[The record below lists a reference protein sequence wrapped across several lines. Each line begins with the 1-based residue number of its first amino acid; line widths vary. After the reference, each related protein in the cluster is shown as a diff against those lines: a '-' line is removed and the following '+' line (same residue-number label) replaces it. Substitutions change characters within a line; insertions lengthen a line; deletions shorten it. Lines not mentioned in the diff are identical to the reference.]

1 MLRKAFGVALAL
13 GLLFGSRL
21 VQAQT
26 PDIGQTAPQFSL
38 STPDGKQL
46 SLSEFTRNG
55 PVVLVV
61 LRGYPGYQCP
71 YCVRQ
76 VHDFVENASKFAAD
90 GALVLLVYPG
100 PPAELD
106 QHAKEFLTKQNPL
119 PENVHLVI
127 DPDYRFT
134 NRYGLR
140 WDAPHE
146 TAYPST
152 FLIDRHGIVFFR
164 KISTGHGDRTTA
176 ADILVE
182 LRRAGAL
189 TMKPAIFRS
198 LLVLTALPHTKNEI
212 IFV

>member
-1 MLRKAFGVALAL
+1 MSRKTFGAALVL
-13 GLLFGSRL
+13 GMLFGSSV

-26 PDIGQTAPQFSL
+26 PNIGQTAPQFSL
-38 STPDGKQL
+38 LTPDGKQL
-46 SLSEFTRNG
+46 SLSEFTRKG

-90 GALVLLVYPG
+90 GASVLLVYPG

-106 QHAKEFLTKQNPL
+106 QHAKEFLTRQTPL

-127 DPDYRFT
+127 DPDYTFT
-134 NRYGLR
+134 NKYGLR

-152 FLIDRHGIVFFR
+152 FLIDRHGNVFFR
-164 KISTGHGDRTTA
+164 MISTGHGDRSTA
-176 ADILVE
+176 ADILAE
-182 LRRAGAL
+182 LQRAG
-189 TMKPAIFRS
+189 PGHRR
-198 LLVLTALPHTKNEI
+198 
-212 IFV
+212 